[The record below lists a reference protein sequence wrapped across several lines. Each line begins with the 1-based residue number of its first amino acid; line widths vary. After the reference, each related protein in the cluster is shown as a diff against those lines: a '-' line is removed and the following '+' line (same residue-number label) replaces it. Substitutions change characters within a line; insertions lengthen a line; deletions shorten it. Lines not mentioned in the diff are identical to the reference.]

1 MSRFDLALGDFHAF
15 HASCRTL
22 AGRLQA
28 HTSKERIMA
37 TKIAINGFGRIGRCI
52 VRALH
57 ERNVKDI
64 EVVAIND
71 LTDAKTLAHL
81 YNYDSVHGRAHPRA
95 KAGEGSLEIGGRTV
109 KILAEKD
116 PGKLPWKDMGVSVVL
131 ECTGLFTEKE
141 KAKTHIDAG
150 AKKVIISAPAK
161 NHDVTVVLG
170 VNTES
175 YDAGKHHVIS
185 CGSCTTNCLAPV
197 AKVLLDSFGIQR
209 GLMTTVHSYTNDQ
222 AVLDIPH
229 RKGDLRRARAA
240 AVNMIPSSTGAAKAL
255 SEVIP
260 SLKGKFDGQAVRV
273 PTMDVS
279 LIDLTFETEKPVT
292 KDAIHAA
299 MKAAAEGPMKGIL
312 AYTDEPLVSSDFIG
326 DPHSSTFDS
335 TVTQVMGDNFAKVMA
350 WYDNEWGFSNRMVEL
365 SQLVAKGL

>member
-1 MSRFDLALGDFHAF
+1 MP
-15 HASCRTL
+15 
-22 AGRLQA
+22 
-28 HTSKERIMA
+28 

-52 VRALH
+52 VRALVA
-57 ERNVKDI
+57 RRVSDV

-71 LTDAKTLAHL
+71 LTDSKTLTHL
-81 YNYDSVHGRAHPRA
+81 YNYDSVHRRAPNPA
-95 KAGEGSLEIGGRTV
+95 TALEGAIDFGAHKTRV
-109 KILAEKD
+109 VAEKD
-116 PGKLPWKDMGVSVVL
+116 PAKLPWKELGVQVVL
-131 ECTGLFTEKE
+131 ECTGLFTDKE
-141 KAKTHIDAG
+141 KAAAHLAAG
-150 AKKVIISAPAK
+150 ARKVIISAPAK
-161 NHDVTVVLG
+161 GQDATIVLG
-170 VNTES
+170 VNS
-175 YDAGKHHVIS
+175 GVYDAAKHSVIS

-197 AKVLLDSFGIQR
+197 AKVLLDTFGIAR

-260 SLKGKFDGQAVRV
+260 ELRGKFDGQAIRV

-279 LIDLTFETEKPVT
+279 IVDLTIETDKPVT

-299 MKAAAEGPMKGIL
+299 MKAAATGPMKGIL
-312 AYTDEPLVSSDFIG
+312 DYVDVPLVSSDFIG
-326 DPHSSTFDS
+326 DAHSSIFDA
-335 TVTQVMGDNFAKVMA
+335 TITQVQGERFAKVFS

-365 SQLVAKGL
+365 AQLVASKL

>member
-1 MSRFDLALGDFHAF
+1 MP
-15 HASCRTL
+15 
-22 AGRLQA
+22 
-28 HTSKERIMA
+28 

-52 VRALH
+52 VRALVQ
-57 ERNVKDI
+57 RNVKDI

-71 LTDAKTLAHL
+71 LTDAKTLSHL
-81 YNYDSVHGRAHPRA
+81 YNFDSVHRRAAHPSSALEGAIDFGTFHA
-95 KAGEGSLEIGGRTV
+95 KV
-109 KILAEKD
+109 VAEKD
-116 PGKLPWKDMGVSVVL
+116 PLKLPWKQLGVDVVL
-131 ECTGLFTEKE
+131 ECTGLFADKE
-141 KAKTHIDAG
+141 KASAHLTAG

-161 NHDVTVVLG
+161 DHDATIVLG
-170 VNTES
+170 VNTEA
-175 YDAGKHHVIS
+175 YDAAKHTVIS

-197 AKVLLDSFGIQR
+197 AKVLLDTFGIER
-209 GLMTTVHSYTNDQ
+209 GLMTTIHSYTNDQ

-260 SLKGKFDGQAVRV
+260 ALKGKFDGQSIRV

-279 LIDLTFETEKPVT
+279 IIDLSFHTEKAMT

-299 MKAAAEGPMKGIL
+299 MKAAAAGPMKGIL
-312 AYTDEPLVSSDFIG
+312 EYTDLPLVSSDFIG
-326 DPHSSTFDS
+326 DPHSSTFDA
-335 TVTQVMGDNFAKVMA
+335 TITQVLGDKFAKVFA

-365 SQLVAKGL
+365 AQLVASKL

>member
-1 MSRFDLALGDFHAF
+1 MP
-15 HASCRTL
+15 
-22 AGRLQA
+22 
-28 HTSKERIMA
+28 

-52 VRALH
+52 VRVMA
-57 ERNVKDI
+57 ERGVKDL
-64 EVVAIND
+64 ELVAIND

-81 YNYDSVHGRAHPRA
+81 YNFDSIHGRAQHPA
-95 KAGEGSLEIGGRTV
+95 KALEGAIDFGFSKA

-116 PGKLPWKDMGVSVVL
+116 PGKLPWKDLGAEIVIES
-131 ECTGLFTEKE
+131 TGLFTDKE
-141 KAKTHIDAG
+141 KCSAHLTAG

-161 NHDVTVVLG
+161 NHDVTIVLG
-170 VNTES
+170 VNTEA
-175 YDAGKHHVIS
+175 YDPAKHTVIS

-209 GLMTTVHSYTNDQ
+209 GLMTTIHSYTNDQ

-240 AVNMIPSSTGAAKAL
+240 AVNMIPTSTGAAKAL

-260 SLKGKFDGQAVRV
+260 ALKGKFDGQAVRV

-279 LIDLTFETEKPVT
+279 LVDLTFETEKPLT

-299 MKAAAEGPMKGIL
+299 MKAAADGPMKGIL
-312 AYTDEPLVSSDFIG
+312 EYVDLPLVSGDFIG
-326 DPHSSTFDS
+326 DPYSSIFDS
-335 TVTQVMGDNFAKVMA
+335 TMTQVLGDKFAKVFS

-365 SQLVAKGL
+365 AQLVASRG